1 MRTLAIETSGAAC
14 SVALIDGDDIIA
26 ERHEI
31 VGRGHAE
38 RLIPWI
44 ASLPGGGRADR
55 IIVGCGPG
63 SFTGVRIGVAA
74 ARGLGIGWGVPVTGV
89 SSLMLIAAECDDP
102 AFMVAVEGGHGELFV
117 QRFTNRPLRA
127 VSVVQSLTPEKAAAG
142 CGEMIVGSGALRVAA
157 HCPKS
162 KGEDRA
168 ARAANIRFLSGDMLA
183 LSPRPIYGRGAD
195 ATPMQ

>member
-14 SVALIDGDDIIA
+14 SVALIDGDNIIA

-117 QRFTNRPLRA
+117 QRFAHSPLRA
-127 VSVVQSLTPEKAAAG
+127 VSDVQSLTPERAAVG
-142 CGEMIVGSGALRVAA
+142 CDEMIVGSGALRVAA
-157 HCPKS
+157 HSSHS